1 MHDESSTKTWRHPKG
16 QVDQHSSD
24 FHWRET
30 LAANMLMGSFVRFAR
45 LYTTSRTTMM
55 GKNMRGTFSFAL
67 LAICMVI
74 SLGFLVPAAVGQPPD
89 TGFGQNVKEV
99 YFPFNI
105 YNKVVTP
112 ATLDANADWLKQN
125 PDAKMWIQG
134 YADPRGDIVYNL
146 VLSYKRAQWVKAQ
159 LVKRGVDESRIGY
172 ATGWGKL
179 YQTCAQ
185 SDDTCFQQN
194 RRVDVVAPESMMF
207 HSAQ

>member
-1 MHDESSTKTWRHPKG
+1 M
-16 QVDQHSSD
+16 
-24 FHWRET
+24 
-30 LAANMLMGSFVRFAR
+30 
-45 LYTTSRTTMM
+45 TS
-55 GKNMRGTFSFAL
+55 KNVRGTISL
-67 LAICMVI
+67 LAICLVI
-74 SLGFLVPAAVGQPPD
+74 SLGLLVPAAVGQPPE
-89 TGFGQNVKEV
+89 TSTSFGGNVKEV

-105 YNKVVTP
+105 YNKIITP
-112 ATLDANADWLKQN
+112 ATLNANADYLKQN

-185 SDDTCFQQN
+185 ADDSCFQQN

-207 HSAQ
+207 HLIQ